1 VILMENQHVDGG
13 QKEWDLVRIFRSAGF
28 HDGEAKG
35 FHDGEAKGFHDGE
48 LKGELEAR
56 RAGVLRGVKRRGLV
70 LTEEQQQRI
79 LACDDPAMLERWFDK
94 VFDAKTADELFG

>member
-1 VILMENQHVDGG
+1 MENQHVDGG

-28 HDGEAKG
+28 HDGE
-35 FHDGEAKGFHDGE
+35 
-48 LKGELEAR
+48 LKTR
-56 RAGVLRGVKRRGLV
+56 RADVLRGVKRRGLV

-79 LACDDPAMLERWFDK
+79 LACDDHATLERWFDK